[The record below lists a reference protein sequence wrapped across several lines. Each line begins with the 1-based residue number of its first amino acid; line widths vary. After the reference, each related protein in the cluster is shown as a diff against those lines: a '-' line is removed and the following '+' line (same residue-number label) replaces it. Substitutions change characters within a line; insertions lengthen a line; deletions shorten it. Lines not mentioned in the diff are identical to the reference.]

1 MFQIRKGSKY
11 LVFFVVIF
19 VALPPFAIDTY
30 IPAFGNVADFFH
42 VNVNSIAV
50 TISTYLVGFA
60 LGMLV
65 WGALSDRYG
74 RKKILII
81 GMSVYIISTI
91 FCSYTENFNTL
102 IFMRFVQGLG
112 DSPAAVA
119 AMAILKD
126 CYRGQKF
133 IKTTATMIM
142 VFMIAPIVAPI
153 IGSIII
159 YTTGRWQDIF
169 HFLTIYGIV
178 LLFITFMMP
187 ETHKSSKRAK
197 SLLSSFT
204 VYIKHLFNGPFMLGA
219 MTGALGFGAM
229 FSFISTSSNLI
240 IGYYH
245 FGYAQFCAIFALN
258 ILGLGFASNLIKKK
272 LTPHNR
278 IRFISFGYALA
289 IAVVFINIMLSY
301 AVENIY
307 IFVVLN
313 TFATAGFALTNIT
326 ISSVT
331 IDLLK
336 EGFGAGNAI
345 MRLIKFIIAGL
356 AGFLLSF
363 ISIQHLIVGIPAQQ
377 LIFIL
382 LSAGLFF
389 IIKNKLFPATI
400 T

>member
-1 MFQIRKGSKY
+1 MLKIRKGSKN

-30 IPAFGNVADFFH
+30 IPAFGNIASSFDVSISA
-42 VNVNSIAV
+42 IAV
-50 TISTYLVGFA
+50 TISTYLIGFGVGMFF
-60 LGMLV
+60 

-81 GMSVYIISTI
+81 GMLVYVASTI
-91 FCSYTENFNTL
+91 LCSQTDSFNTL
-102 IFMRFVQGLG
+102 IFMRFIQGIG

-126 CYRGQKF
+126 CYRGQKL
-133 IKTTATMIM
+133 IKTMATMIM

-169 HFLTIYGIV
+169 HFLTFYGIV

-187 ETHKSSKRAK
+187 ETHKPRKRSK
-197 SLLSSFT
+197 SLASSFA
-204 VYIKHLFNGPFMLGA
+204 VYIKHLLNGPFILGA
-219 MTGALGFGAM
+219 MTGALVFAAM
-229 FSFISTSSNLI
+229 FSFISASSTLLI
-240 IGYYH
+240 EHYHLGYI
-245 FGYAQFCAIFALN
+245 QFCAIFALN
-258 ILGLGFASNLIKKK
+258 ILGLVFASNLIRKK

-278 IRFISFGYALA
+278 IRFIAFGYALA
-289 IAVVFINIMLSY
+289 IAVVFINIILSY
-301 AVENIY
+301 TVDNIY
-307 IFVVLN
+307 VFVVFN
-313 TFATAGFALTNIT
+313 TFATTGFALTNIT
-326 ISSVT
+326 TSSVT

-345 MRLIKFIIAGL
+345 MRLIKFSVAGL

-363 ISIQHLIVGIPAQQ
+363 ISIQHLMVGIPAQQ

-389 IIKNKLFPATI
+389 MIKDKLFPAT
-400 T
+400 TK